1 MPLHRRLLNHSAAAF
16 GLGLALMAA
25 MPSAAQVQNSDML
38 AGADAWRR
46 GDDTNAVRTW
56 QPLAE
61 RGNADAQF
69 NMGQAYKLGRGV
81 AQDIAMAEIWYR
93 RAASQGHL
101 QAEDNLGLILFASG
115 QRGTA
120 MHYIRKSAA
129 RGEARALFLLGT
141 AHFNGDLA
149 AQDWPRAY
157 ALTVRASQTGLSLAA
172 SRVAELDSL
181 IPEEQRQ
188 QGLAMIPQLIRDEEL
203 ARSAPNTAPSTASS
217 GDTQN
222 STRSGVAPSAPIQ
235 MVDLAPSTLKSNLD
249 EAELIEPEMRPPS
262 RPKAGVTYTP
272 PPLPEARVSVP
283 NPAPNPTS
291 AQVPATATATA
302 DAAPDGPPSQPK
314 IIDLPPSTGAAPK
327 ANSAATNAPVPQ
339 VTLAPAS
346 PPAPPVQ
353 RAAPPVQPAP
363 KPAAKPAAASGP
375 WRLQLGAFSQP
386 DNARRMWAQLSARY
400 PDIARRKPIFTANG
414 RLTMLYAGA
423 FATRADAVNLC
434 NQLKN
439 AGDSCLILD

>member
-1 MPLHRRLLNHSAAAF
+1 MPPHRRLLKHSVAAL
-16 GLGLALMAA
+16 GLGFALVAA
-25 MPSAAQVQNSDML
+25 SPVIAQVPNSDML

-46 GDDTNAVRTW
+46 GDDIAAVRTW

-203 ARSAPNTAPSTASS
+203 ARSAPDTAPSIASS

-222 STRSGVAPSAPIQ
+222 STRSGVAPAAPIQ

-249 EAELIEPEMRPPS
+249 AAELIEPEMRPPS

-272 PPLPEARVSVP
+272 PPLPEPRVSMP
-283 NPAPNPTS
+283 SPAPNPTMAQEPTS
-291 AQVPATATATA
+291 ATV
-302 DAAPDGPPSQPK
+302 DAAPEGPPPQPK
-314 IIDLPPSTGAAPK
+314 IIDLPPSTGAASK
-327 ANSAATNAPVPQ
+327 ANSAAPNAAVPE
-339 VTLAPAS
+339 VMLAPAS

-353 RAAPPVQPAP
+353 RASPPVQPAP
-363 KPAAKPAAASGP
+363 KPATKSAAATGP